1 MEYQIMNTINAHEAN
16 PPKNPYL
23 NDPDRPIYA
32 ICSLMQ
38 QLPAT
43 MPDAGALTRDQVQ
56 MAVALAHYAD
66 VTGDTALAGLA
77 ELGKLM
83 HESESP
89 CADSM
94 PHLGRLIQHLSV
106 EAQLMREIAATW

>member
-1 MEYQIMNTINAHEAN
+1 MTINILDGN
-16 PPKNPYL
+16 SPKNPYL

-38 QLPAT
+38 QLPANIT
-43 MPDAGALTRDQVQ
+43 DAGALTRNQVQ
-56 MAVALAHYAD
+56 MALALAHYAD
-66 VTGDTALAGLA
+66 VTGETALAGLA

-83 HESESP
+83 HESAST

-94 PHLGRLIQHLSV
+94 PPLGRLIQHLSV
-106 EAQLMREIAATW
+106 EAQLMREIAATWSAA